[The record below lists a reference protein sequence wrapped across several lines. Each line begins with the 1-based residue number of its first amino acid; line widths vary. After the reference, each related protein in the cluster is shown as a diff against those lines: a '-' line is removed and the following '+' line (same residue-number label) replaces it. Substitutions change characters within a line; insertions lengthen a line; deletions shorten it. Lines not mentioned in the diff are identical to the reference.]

1 MISSLS
7 SLITEALYKSQV
19 IAEEDKELY
28 VYGFF
33 VLLSKGLFFLVS
45 AFFGWMF
52 GVLWE
57 SIVFYIMFSTLRSY
71 AGGFHASKESICT
84 FCTTAS
90 LFLSSLSIWHMERIG
105 NPVIPSCI
113 LTVCGVVVY
122 LLAPLDSEEK
132 PLTRTELAL
141 YRQKT
146 REMVIVIWI
155 ISIIGLCYHIS
166 ALLYAASISML
177 IEGGLLALG
186 KFKREHGKKNTHQP
200 LFSRFFLALRR
211 KW

>member
-45 AFFGWMF
+45 ALFGWML

-71 AGGFHASKESICT
+71 AGGFHASKESVCT
-84 FCTTAS
+84 CCTTVS
-90 LFLSSLSIWHMERIG
+90 LFLSSLSIWYMERIG
-105 NPVIPSCI
+105 NLAILFCI
-113 LTVCGVVVY
+113 LTVCATVVY
-122 LLAPLDSEEK
+122 LLAPLDSEDK
-132 PLTRTELAL
+132 PLTFNEIIE
-141 YRQKT
+141 YRRISKIII
-146 REMVIVIWI
+146 VLIVII
-155 ISIIGLCYHIS
+155 AICGDLIYGPGILCS
-166 ALLYAASISML
+166 ATTCMILECFLLI
-177 IEGGLLALG
+177 LG
-186 KFKREHGKKNTHQP
+186 KAKR
-200 LFSRFFLALRR
+200 
-211 KW
+211 

>member
-45 AFFGWMF
+45 AFFGWTL

-84 FCTTAS
+84 CCTTVS
-90 LFLSSLSIWHMERIG
+90 LFLSSLSICYMEKIG
-105 NPVIPSCI
+105 NMAIPFCV
-113 LTVCGVVVY
+113 LAVCGAVVY
-122 LLAPLDSEEK
+122 LLAPLDSEDK
-132 PLTRTELAL
+132 PLTPAELAL
-141 YRQKT
+141 YRQKAK
-146 REMVIVIWI
+146 EIVVAIWI
-155 ISIIGLCYHIS
+155 ISIGSVCLHLPAVLYTASASMVLESCLLGLGRIKGTGQS
-166 ALLYAASISML
+166 LKA
-177 IEGGLLALG
+177 
-186 KFKREHGKKNTHQP
+186 N
-200 LFSRFFLALRR
+200 
-211 KW
+211 

>member
-7 SLITEALYKSQV
+7 SIITEALYKSQV

-28 VYGFF
+28 TYGFF

-45 AFFGWMF
+45 ALFGWML

-84 FCTTAS
+84 CCTTAS
-90 LFLSSLSIWHMERIG
+90 LFLSSLSIWYMERIG
-105 NPVIPSCI
+105 NTAIPFYI
-113 LTVCGVVVY
+113 LAVCGAVVY
-122 LLAPLDSEEK
+122 LLAPLDSEDK
-132 PLTRTELAL
+132 PLTRAEMVL

-146 REMVIVIWI
+146 RAIDIIIVI
-155 ISIIGLCYHIS
+155 ISIVGLCLHLPAI
-166 ALLYAASISML
+166 LHAASISMAL
-177 IEGGLLALG
+177 ECVLLVLG
-186 KFKREHGKKNTHQP
+186 KVKSIT
-200 LFSRFFLALRR
+200 
-211 KW
+211 

>member
-33 VLLSKGLFFLVS
+33 VLLSKGIFFLVS
-45 AFFGWMF
+45 AFFGWTL

-71 AGGFHASKESICT
+71 AGGFHASKESVCT
-84 FCTTAS
+84 CCTTVS
-90 LFLSSLSIWHMERIG
+90 LFLSSLSIWCMERIG
-105 NPVIPSCI
+105 SQAIPFCI
-113 LTVCGVVVY
+113 LVVCSAVVC
-122 LLAPLDSEEK
+122 LLAPLDSEDK
-132 PLTRTELAL
+132 PLTRTELVL

-146 REMVIVIWI
+146 RVIVIVIWV
-155 ISIIGLCYHIS
+155 ISIIGPCVHLPDV
-166 ALLYAASISML
+166 LYAATTSVML
-177 IEGGLLALG
+177 ESTLLAFG
-186 KFKREHGKKNTHQP
+186 KTTH
-200 LFSRFFLALRR
+200 LYSEVA
-211 KW
+211 

>member
-90 LFLSSLSIWHMERIG
+90 LFLSSLSIWYMERIG

-113 LTVCGVVVY
+113 LTVCGAVVY

-146 REMVIVIWI
+146 REIVIVIWI
-155 ISIIGLCYHIS
+155 ISIIGLCTQLP
-166 ALLYAASISML
+166 AVLYALSASVML
-177 IEGGLLALG
+177 ESSLLVFG
-186 KFKREHGKKNTHQP
+186 KTVRTYSKVD
-200 LFSRFFLALRR
+200 
-211 KW
+211 

>member
-45 AFFGWMF
+45 ALFGWML

-57 SIVFYIMFSTLRSY
+57 SIVFYIMFSSLRSY

-84 FCTTAS
+84 CCTTAA
-90 LFLSSLSIWHMERIG
+90 LFLSSLSIRYTERIG
-105 NPVIPSCI
+105 NSVIPFCI
-113 LTVCGVVVY
+113 LALCCSVVY
-122 LLAPLDSEEK
+122 LLCPLDSEDK
-132 PLTRTELAL
+132 PLTSSELTL
-141 YRQKT
+141 YRKKT
-146 REMVIVIWI
+146 REIVLSLRI
-155 ISIIGLCYHIS
+155 IYPVLSVG
-166 ALLYAASISML
+166 
-177 IEGGLLALG
+177 
-186 KFKREHGKKNTHQP
+186 NTLRQLP
-200 LFSRFFLALRR
+200 LFFACVQSSEEHRITF
-211 KW
+211 

>member
-1 MISSLS
+1 MISFLS

-57 SIVFYIMFSTLRSY
+57 SIVFYIMFSTLRCY
-71 AGGFHASKESICT
+71 AGGFHASKESVCT
-84 FCTTAS
+84 CCTVAA
-90 LFLSSLSIWHMERIG
+90 LFLSSLGIWHMERIG
-105 NPVIPSCI
+105 NSAIPFSI
-113 LTVCGVVVY
+113 LVLCGAVVY
-122 LLAPLDSEEK
+122 LLCPMDSEDK
-132 PLTRTELAL
+132 PLTSSELVL

-146 REMVIVIWI
+146 RSTVVAFVI
-155 ISIIGLCYHIS
+155 ISIVGLCLQLPS
-166 ALLYAASISML
+166 VLYATSTSMAL
-177 IEGGLLALG
+177 ECVLLLMG
-186 KFKREHGKKNTHQP
+186 KAKIITQHYNG
-200 LFSRFFLALRR
+200 
-211 KW
+211 

>member
-71 AGGFHASKESICT
+71 AGGFHASKESTCT

-90 LFLSSLSIWHMERIG
+90 LFLSSLSIWYMERIG

-113 LTVCGVVVY
+113 LTVCGAVVY

-132 PLTRTELAL
+132 PLTRTELAR

-146 REMVIVIWI
+146 REIVIVIWI
-155 ISIIGLCYHIS
+155 ISIIGLCTRLP
-166 ALLYAASISML
+166 AVLYALSASVML
-177 IEGGLLALG
+177 ESSLLVFG
-186 KFKREHGKKNTHQP
+186 KTVLTYSKVD
-200 LFSRFFLALRR
+200 
-211 KW
+211 